1 MSQSQNQWDFGEL
14 FPQQESRQVLTV
26 SELTRRVKRELEE
39 RVGQVWVEGEITNL
53 RRQSSG
59 HMYFSIKDAST
70 QLSCVI
76 FRGTR
81 ATHKELIE
89 DGQKVV
95 LQGDLTVYEA
105 RGQYQLIVRL
115 VEMQGLGALQAKF
128 EKLKAK
134 LNKEGLF
141 DETHKRDL
149 PQVSKRIGVVTSLS
163 GAALHDVLHVVRRR
177 QPSLQI
183 VLVDSRVQGKDA
195 GLEIVQGI
203 EWLNI
208 WSKTEPLDLIL
219 ITRGGGGLEDLWA
232 FNEEALARSIFSS
245 EVPVVSAVGHEIDF
259 TISDFVADARAAT
272 PSAAAEIITAGAVA
286 FRERL
291 ATVSGRLRR
300 LVSHRSESMQRQIE
314 MLRHRLTR
322 CHPRQQFQQKMQ
334 RVDEL
339 HDDLLRAAHNVWEGN
354 EEKWKN
360 LNNRLM
366 RLRPAQILDR
376 KRERTGQLN
385 DRMISISSR
394 RVENAVQRIAGLSG
408 ELRLLGPGNVISR
421 GYSIVRDAKT
431 GAILRSV
438 KKVKTGQKL
447 KAIVAD
453 GEIESTVDLTLL
465 SRREQG
471 E

>member
-14 FPQQESRQVLTV
+14 FPEEEKRQILTV

-70 QLSCVI
+70 QVSCVI

-95 LQGDLTVYEA
+95 LQGDLSVYEA
-105 RGQYQLIVRL
+105 RGQYQLIVRM

-128 EKLKAK
+128 EKLKSD

-141 DETHKRDL
+141 DEAHKGDL
-149 PQVSKRIGVVTSLS
+149 PRVSKRIGIVTSLS
-163 GAALHDVLHVVRRR
+163 GAALHDVLHVVKRR

-183 VLVDSRVQGKDA
+183 VLVDSRVQGKGA

-232 FNEEALARSIFSS
+232 FNEEVVARSIFAS

-291 ATVSGRLRR
+291 VTVSGRLRR
-300 LVSHRSESMQRQIE
+300 LVSRHYESMQRQIQT
-314 MLRHRLTR
+314 MNHRLTR
-322 CHPRQQFQQKMQ
+322 CHPRRQFQQKMQ

-339 HDDLLRAAHNVWEGN
+339 QDDLLRAVHSAWRGN
-354 EEKWKN
+354 EEKRKN

-376 KRERTGQLN
+376 KRVRAGQLS
-385 DRMISISSR
+385 DRMMSISNR
-394 RVENAVQRIAGLSG
+394 CVENAVQRIAGLSG
-408 ELRLLGPGNVISR
+408 KLRLLGPDNVISR

-453 GEIESTVDLTLL
+453 GEIESTVD
-465 SRREQG
+465 
-471 E
+471 

>member
-14 FPQQESRQVLTV
+14 FSEKETRQVLTV
-26 SELTRRVKRELEE
+26 SELTRRVKRELED

-128 EKLKAK
+128 EKLKAD

-141 DETHKRDL
+141 DEVHKRDL
-149 PQVSKRIGVVTSLS
+149 PEVSKRIGIVTSLS

-208 WSKTEPLDLIL
+208 WSRTEPLDLIL

-232 FNEEALARSIFSS
+232 FNEEALARSIFAS

-291 ATVSGRLRR
+291 VTVSGRLRR
-300 LVSHRSESMQRQIE
+300 LVFRYSEIMQSQIQT
-314 MLRHRLTR
+314 MSHRLTR

-339 HDDLLRAAHNVWEGN
+339 HDDLLRAAHSVWAGN
-354 EEKWKN
+354 EEKSKN

-366 RLRPAQILDR
+366 RLRPGQILDR
-376 KRERTGQLN
+376 KRGRTGQLG
-385 DRMISISSR
+385 DRMMSISSR

-408 ELRLLGPGNVISR
+408 KLRLLGPNNVISR

-438 KKVKTGQKL
+438 KKVKTGHKL
-447 KAIVAD
+447 KSIVAD
-453 GEIESTVDLTLL
+453 GEIESTVD
-465 SRREQG
+465 
-471 E
+471 

>member
-14 FPQQESRQVLTV
+14 FSEKETRQVLTV
-26 SELTRRVKRELEE
+26 SELTRRVKRELED

-128 EKLKAK
+128 EKLKAD

-141 DETHKRDL
+141 DEVHKRDL
-149 PQVSKRIGVVTSLS
+149 PEVSKRIGIVTSLS

-208 WSKTEPLDLIL
+208 WSRTEPLDLIL

-232 FNEEALARSIFSS
+232 FNEEALARSIFAS

-291 ATVSGRLRR
+291 VTVSGRLRR
-300 LVSHRSESMQRQIE
+300 LVFRYSEIMQSQIQT
-314 MLRHRLTR
+314 MSSSADALSSTSAV
-322 CHPRQQFQQKMQ
+322 P
-334 RVDEL
+334 
-339 HDDLLRAAHNVWEGN
+339 A
-354 EEKWKN
+354 KN
-360 LNNRLM
+360 
-366 RLRPAQILDR
+366 A
-376 KRERTGQLN
+376 
-385 DRMISISSR
+385 
-394 RVENAVQRIAGLSG
+394 
-408 ELRLLGPGNVISR
+408 
-421 GYSIVRDAKT
+421 
-431 GAILRSV
+431 
-438 KKVKTGQKL
+438 
-447 KAIVAD
+447 
-453 GEIESTVDLTLL
+453 ES
-465 SRREQG
+465 
-471 E
+471 